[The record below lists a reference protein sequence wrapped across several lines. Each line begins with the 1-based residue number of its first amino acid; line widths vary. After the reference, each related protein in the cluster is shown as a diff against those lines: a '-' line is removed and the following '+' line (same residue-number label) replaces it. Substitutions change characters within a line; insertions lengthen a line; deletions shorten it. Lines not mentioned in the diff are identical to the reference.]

1 MWASPGALAILV
13 CVDADQHVK
22 EEDEAGGCGG

>member
-13 CVDADQHVK
+13 YVDQHVT

>member
-13 CVDADQHVK
+13 YVDQHVK